1 MVAKKSYKHGE
12 HRSFVYLLFL
22 FQDWVDVIL
31 ALHAYPCLRVSG
43 MSVSISDRGCTCRA
57 KLPRRWTAQVLVLT
71 TTTVLLFHVLLQRTS
86 EMQDTSFSSD
96 VSSSHPLLHHRLL
109 ARMQFVDSSLNNLVC
124 SKLAGGAIVNRSQ
137 LDSMRHIPG
146 RFPLL
151 PANDSHSSAA
161 SDFCQSLRQSY
172 GFERWPVTTQEERFP
187 LAFSFKLHKD
197 PVMFQRLLS
206 VLWRPHNLY
215 CLHVDNKA
223 PPDVFEHISK
233 VASCFPNVK
242 LADTRLNVVYASIS
256 SLNADIECAKLALKS
271 SIQWRYHINLC
282 GQDFPLRTN
291 LEMVQILEVLNG
303 TNDIE
308 NYPPSN
314 YFHRLSFEFISIS
327 KRAVNMHTKI
337 PKAPFPVKSVELR
350 KGSAYNILSRRFLEW
365 AFQDEV
371 TTQAWE

>member
-1 MVAKKSYKHGE
+1 MYVWCVP
-12 HRSFVYLLFL
+12 VY
-22 FQDWVDVIL
+22 
-31 ALHAYPCLRVSG
+31 RVCSHSG
-43 MSVSISDRGCTCRA
+43 R
-57 KLPRRWTAQVLVLT
+57 LPRRWLIQLLMLT
-71 TTTVLLFHVLLQRTS
+71 TATFVIFRILLAQT
-86 EMQDTSFSSD
+86 FSTAGEAFSRYGSD
-96 VSSSHPLLHHRLL
+96 DDQLIHHRRL
-109 ARMQFVDSSLNNLVC
+109 ARMLYVDSSLNNQVC
-124 SKLAGGAIVNRSQ
+124 SKLASGTITNTSQ
-137 LDSMRHIPG
+137 LDSMHRVS
-146 RFPLL
+146 RLFPPL
-151 PANDSHSSAA
+151 PINDSHSSAA
-161 SDFCQSLRQSY
+161 SDFCRLLRQNY
-172 GFERWPVTTQEERFP
+172 GFGRWPVTAQEEQFP

-303 TNDIE
+303 TNDVE
-308 NYPPSN
+308 NSPPSE
-314 YFHRLSFEFISIS
+314 FFRKLSFAFKSLIKHGINLPS
-327 KRAVNMHTKI
+327 KI
-337 PKAPFPVKSVELR
+337 PKEPFPFQSFEVR
-350 KGSAYNILSRRFLEW
+350 KGSAYNILNRSLLEW
-365 AFQDEV
+365 ALQDKV
-371 TTQAWE
+371 RLCRGVCMKYLHFCARMIHVCDYV